1 MKMIHTIN
9 GKDEVVYN
17 DIENLNKENNKKY
30 HFFLDNI
37 SNNIYIT
44 DRLVF
49 ERENDE
55 YIIHIEIGENNICN
69 IYLKDKNLTLDI
81 DVIDAKYSVKDHI
94 IEYEY
99 ILDTDKDKHKIILEI
114 EE

>member
-1 MKMIHTIN
+1 MKMIHSIN
-9 GKDEVVYN
+9 GKEEIIYDNIV
-17 DIENLNKENNKKY
+17 NLNKENNKKY

-37 SNNIYIT
+37 SNYIYIT

-55 YIIHIEIGENNICN
+55 YIIHIEIGENNTCN
-69 IYLKDKNLTLDI
+69 IYLKDKELSFNI
-81 DVIDAKYSVKDHI
+81 KVINAKYI
-94 IEYEY
+94 ERNNAIEYEY
-99 ILDTDKDKHKIILEI
+99 TLETDNDKHNIVLEI